1 LVLEIVFNIDDSNL
15 GTSVSSEKVFIRMI
29 VTYGPTVYHSHNG
42 TVTCT
47 AVHYATLWDGNFYC
61 ATPWYCNSAGSKPC
75 GKETE
80 EVSVE
85 PTAGSY
91 DQAV

>member
-1 LVLEIVFNIDDSNL
+1 
-15 GTSVSSEKVFIRMI
+15 M
-29 VTYGPTVYHSHNG
+29 
-42 TVTCT
+42 
-47 AVHYATLWDGNFYC
+47 VHYATLWDGNFYC
-61 ATPWYCNSAGSKPC
+61 ATQWYCNSAGSKPC